1 MLEIRKSSISE
12 LRDAPNIMEL
22 LNEYADESANNDMP
36 RPNARAEA
44 YLSLESTGMLH
55 TFLAEKDSN
64 IIGFITLLVTVMP
77 HYGVPMAVTESFF
90 VQKKHRKSGAG
101 LKLRGAA
108 ENYAESVGA
117 FGILISAPYAGVLS
131 EVLSRSSRYVPS
143 NIIYFRRLSHGK

>member
-12 LRDAPNIMEL
+12 LRDAPNIIEL
-22 LNEYADESANNDMP
+22 LDEYADESANNDMP

-55 TFLAEKDSN
+55 TFLAEKDRN

-90 VQKKHRKSGAG
+90 VQKEHRKSGAG
-101 LKLRGAA
+101 LRLLGSA
-108 ENYAESVGA
+108 EEYAESVGA
-117 FGILISAPYAGVLS
+117 FGMLISAPYDGVLS
-131 EVLSRSSRYVPS
+131 QVLSHSTEYSAT